1 MADLAPSAEPQ
12 AEPSSEQPAP
22 APAPAAAA
30 PAVPQQEPETN
41 AAQSTQP
48 PTEPSSI
55 PQPATASSDLPLQTP
70 DVAGQF
76 ATAVPELNGAA
87 EIPFDPS
94 SYNLNGYPVD
104 DPNFMIPQMDFMQTQ
119 MMNVPMAQPISADE
133 IALYD
138 RQIRL
143 WGVQAQ
149 EKIRSANI
157 LLIGMTG
164 LGAEIAK
171 NLVLAGV
178 GTLTILDGE
187 VVADHDLGTQFFVSQ
202 EQVGQNRAQAAQPEI
217 QKLNPRVS
225 LFVDPDVIFTKMPE
239 YFSSFDITIATGL
252 PMHAITSIN
261 SSCRNFNRKFYAADT
276 QGMYG
281 YIFADLVIH
290 QFIQERQQPNIPTQI
305 GKRETT
311 SRSVINVTEKTENGK
326 KMEVVTKQ
334 EEYSPFLLSNLSPL
348 PTEVTK
354 TVSKRKKVSPL
365 LSCLRALFDFQ
376 QQSGGRLPGHNQQD
390 LAMFTKLAHDKHLE
404 LQLPQ
409 ETMRA
414 DFLRSFLQNLGAE
427 LSPVVAFLGGRLA
440 QDVINVLGQREQ
452 PLQNLLLFD
461 GESFTSAVYSLQP
474 VFDEAMAAG
483 MGMGMDVGGANG
495 GMNGADVNGT
505 AAAA

>member
-1 MADLAPSAEPQ
+1 MAVPATSAAEAQAELPSEQPPPPAPTSAPDPQ
-12 AEPSSEQPAP
+12 AEPEKTVSSTADSTAVAP
-22 APAPAAAA
+22 ATTNDSAQGAPPPDFV
-30 PAVPQQEPETN
+30 PAVP
-41 AAQSTQP
+41 
-48 PTEPSSI
+48 
-55 PQPATASSDLPLQTP
+55 D
-70 DVAGQF
+70 
-76 ATAVPELNGAA
+76 LNGTSDV
-87 EIPFDPS
+87 PFDPS
-94 SYNLNGYPVD
+94 AYGMNGYSMT
-104 DPNFMIPQMDFMQTQ
+104 DPNFMQPQMDFMQAP
-119 MMNVPMAQPISADE
+119 MMDVPMAQPISADE

-157 LLIGMTG
+157 LLIGLKG

-187 VVADHDLGTQFFVSQ
+187 AVADHDLGTQFFVSQ

-217 QKLNPRVS
+217 QKLNPRVN
-225 LFVDPDVIFTKMPE
+225 LFVDPDIVFSKMPE
-239 YFSSFDITIATGL
+239 YFSSFDLTIATGL
-252 PMHAITSIN
+252 PIEAISSIN
-261 SSCRNFNRKFYAADT
+261 TSCRNFNRKFYAADT
-276 QGMYG
+276 HGMYG

-290 QFIQERQQPNIPTQI
+290 QFVQERLQSNVPTQL
-305 GKRETT
+305 GKRETAF
-311 SRSVINVTEKTENGK
+311 RSVIGVSEKTENGK

-348 PTEVTK
+348 PAEATK

-376 QQSGGRLPGHNQQD
+376 QQSGGRLPVHSQQD
-390 LAMFTKLAHDKHLE
+390 LAIFTKMAHDKHLE
-404 LQLPQ
+404 LQLPP
-409 ETMRA
+409 ETMKA

-452 PLQNLLLFD
+452 PLQNFLLFD
-461 GESFTSAVYSLQP
+461 GETFTSSTYALQP
-474 VFDEAMAAG
+474 VFDESMAV
-483 MGMGMDVGGANG
+483 GMGMDMAMGTNGGAVDAAAG
-495 GMNGADVNGT
+495 GQNGT
-505 AAAA
+505 VAAA